1 MSGEVGRGYFRQRKP
16 YCKGPGGRDQSGW
29 REVGQAERLC
39 EESDPCH
46 TGLWRPCWDLA
57 LQRELRRRLGF

>member
-1 MSGEVGRGYFRQRKP
+1 MSEGGRERCFRQKKP

-29 REVGQAERLC
+29 REVSEAERLC
-39 EESDPCH
+39 DETDPCH

-57 LQRELRRRLGF
+57 L